1 MTEVIMADGA
11 TKPEAPAGGEPVET
25 VETLKAKLAEME
37 STISSLDAE
46 ATKNKHLRRK
56 AEKERDEAR
65 KTKPAGDGSDKDYKT
80 LWEQSNEKLT
90 KSLERAKQSDINTA
104 LTEQFGKTKVAQDRY
119 AAALKL
125 IDANLVEWDED
136 NGVDKSSVVAA
147 VAKLKN
153 EHKFLFESTV
163 DPTDPKK
170 PGDAGSKG
178 TTITRTLFDNLTPHE
193 KVEKMKAKVKI
204 ID

>member
-1 MTEVIMADGA
+1 MTEEVNK
-11 TKPEAPAGGEPVET
+11 TEQVSGGEPAET
-25 VETLKAKLAEME
+25 VETLRARIAELDSTVTSLNGEAAKHK
-37 STISSLDAE
+37 S
-46 ATKNKHLRRK
+46 LRRA
-56 AEKERDEAR
+56 AEKERDELKR
-65 KTKPAGDGSDKDYKT
+65 NKPADSSDKDYKT

-90 KSLERAKQSDINTA
+90 KSLERAKKADINTA

-119 AAALKL
+119 SAALKL

-163 DPTDPKK
+163 EPTNPKK
-170 PGDAGSKG
+170 PGDAGSNG
-178 TTITRTLFDNLTPHE
+178 TSITRTLFDSLSPAE
-193 KVEKMKAKVKI
+193 KVEKVKAKVKI